1 MDAKKS
7 SAYKNLVRKMQER
20 YPRFGECD
28 AELYAPFVDGEFIC
42 REINLYTYWQGLDYA
57 KNTPPIKFLFV
68 AQDFGSIFE
77 GYDFARLKRMNRGER
92 NVPYCDE
99 KFNESSTDK
108 NLFKLFAVL
117 GYDLNRRYSELFF
130 TNFCLGYRREK
141 SVGMTKDWMLRDA
154 DLFKELCEILEPE
167 NILSMGK
174 RTFECVSEALT
185 GESCNVKNFNAF
197 LESHDEIIF
206 RVNGNPVKIY
216 PLSHCGEFGIIN
228 RNENFSPLAPQFRDW
243 GDVKKSVN
251 KIDMSKKNSFAEFL
265 FTLIAAKNMTDPE
278 VYRAANVGRKTFSD
292 IRSGVIPEK
301 TTVIKIIFGLRLS
314 IIDAR
319 ELLERAGY
327 ALSPS
332 DDLDLLAMF
341 FISQRKFNGYAFD
354 EELVKRN
361 LPRIFFASD
370 LYDYLSELMDM
381 RGLKRPDF
389 CKAANI
395 PAKIFTEIW
404 QERILDKEILD
415 KIISA
420 LELTPEEAANVFKYA
435 RLNI

>member
-7 SAYKNLVRKMQER
+7 AAYKNLVRKMQER

-154 DLFKELCEILEPE
+154 DLFKELCEILDPE

-185 GESCNVKNFNAF
+185 GESCIVKKFNAF

-206 RVNGNPVKIY
+206 RVNGNPIKIY

-228 RNENFSPLAPQFRDW
+228 RNENSSPLAPQFRDW
-243 GDVKKSVN
+243 GDVKKSTAD
-251 KIDMSKKNSFAEFL
+251 IDFKTADDALASKKNSFAEFL
-265 FTLIAAKNMTDPE
+265 FKLIDAKNTTAPE
-278 VYRAANVGRKTFSD
+278 VYNAANIGRKTFSD
-292 IRSGVIPEK
+292 IRNGKIPEK
-301 TTVIKIIFGLRLS
+301 KTVIKIIFGLKLS
-314 IIDAR
+314 ITDAR
-319 ELLERAGY
+319 ELLNRAGY
-327 ALSPS
+327 SLSPA
-332 DDLDLLAMF
+332 DDLDLLVMF
-341 FISQRKFNGYAFD
+341 FISQRNFNCMEFD
-354 EELVKRN
+354 EELYR
-361 LPRIFFASD
+361 
-370 LYDYLSELMDM
+370 
-381 RGLKRPDF
+381 RGLP
-389 CKAANI
+389 
-395 PAKIFTEIW
+395 T
-404 QERILDKEILD
+404 
-415 KIISA
+415 
-420 LELTPEEAANVFKYA
+420 VFS
-435 RLNI
+435 

>member
-1 MDAKKS
+1 MNAKKS
-7 SAYKNLVRKMQER
+7 VAYKNLVRKMQER
-20 YPRFGECD
+20 YPRFGECA

-167 NILSMGK
+167 NILCMGK

-185 GESCNVKNFNAF
+185 GESCIVKNFNAF

-228 RNENFSPLAPQFRDW
+228 RNENSSPLAPQFRDW
-243 GDVKKSVN
+243 GDVKKSTAD
-251 KIDMSKKNSFAEFL
+251 IDFKTADDALASKKNSFAEFL
-265 FTLIAAKNMTDPE
+265 FKLIDAKNTTAPE
-278 VYRAANVGRKTFSD
+278 VYNAANIGRKTFSD
-292 IRSGVIPEK
+292 IRNGKIPEK
-301 TTVIKIIFGLRLS
+301 KTVIKIIFGLKLS
-314 IIDAR
+314 ITDAR
-319 ELLERAGY
+319 ELLNRAGY
-327 ALSPS
+327 SLSPA
-332 DDLDLLAMF
+332 DDLDLLVMF
-341 FISQRKFNGYAFD
+341 FISQRNFNCMEFD
-354 EELVKRN
+354 EELYR
-361 LPRIFFASD
+361 
-370 LYDYLSELMDM
+370 
-381 RGLKRPDF
+381 RGLP
-389 CKAANI
+389 
-395 PAKIFTEIW
+395 T
-404 QERILDKEILD
+404 
-415 KIISA
+415 
-420 LELTPEEAANVFKYA
+420 VFS
-435 RLNI
+435 